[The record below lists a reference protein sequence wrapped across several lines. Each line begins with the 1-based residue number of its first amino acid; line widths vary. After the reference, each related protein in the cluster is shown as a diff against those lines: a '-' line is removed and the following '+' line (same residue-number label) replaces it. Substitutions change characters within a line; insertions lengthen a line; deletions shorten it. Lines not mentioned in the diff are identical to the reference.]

1 MYSKDMLTGIF
12 LCGSKIDFHIEKNE
26 TSNIGYSIRLRVN
39 LRAEEEFLLGVQ
51 RSLLQFDIKS
61 TFKEQENKARPKP
74 ILRIGG
80 IKNLYLL
87 TEMVDDLPD
96 AKGEWIRFREAVD
109 IVSNKEHLTLEG
121 MERMLKLKGV
131 L

>member
-51 RSLLQFDIKS
+51 RSLCSLISKAHSKSRRIRLDQNQF
-61 TFKEQENKARPKP
+61 
-74 ILRIGG
+74 
-80 IKNLYLL
+80 
-87 TEMVDDLPD
+87 
-96 AKGEWIRFREAVD
+96 
-109 IVSNKEHLTLEG
+109 
-121 MERMLKLKGV
+121 
-131 L
+131 

>member
-1 MYSKDMLTGIF
+1 MYNKNMLTGIF
-12 LCGSKIDFHIEKNE
+12 LCGSKFDFHIEKNE
-26 TSNIGYSIRLRVN
+26 TSNIGYSVRLRVN
-39 LRAEEEFLLGVQ
+39 LRAEAEFLLGVQ
-51 RSLLQFDIKS
+51 RSLLQHEIKS

-87 TEMVDDLPD
+87 TEMVEDLPD
-96 AKGEWIRFREAVD
+96 AKNEWNCFRQAVE
-109 IVSNKEHLTLEG
+109 IVSNGEHLTLEG
-121 MERMLKLKGV
+121 IEKLLKLKGV